1 MLGIVAAN
9 RPRRRNLVSDET
21 RALDIPE
28 IRAGVARDGKSAQ
41 KSSTADTANSC
52 RKPDRSFL

>member
-9 RPRRRNLVSDET
+9 RPRRRNLVSDD